1 MKDLYTFDS
10 TKEKALDTYENVR
23 RAYTGFFDE
32 FKIPYVVAE
41 ADSGDI
47 GGDLSHEYHF
57 PTPKGEDRII
67 SCTSCSFAINEEEVA
82 KGNLD
87 LRPRI
92 ASSKAGADSELAPT
106 PSGQAYSSDGFCSWY
121 AISKDHHYL
130 VEAVYPAKTGPSR
143 TAVIDPFLLKK
154 LFPELDLGVEN
165 PMDTFIRFW
174 KDTQAGGGNGI
185 PTVHRIFDFRVPES
199 QFSNSTQATT
209 NLFSTLN
216 LTPPIHINPS
226 IPSASAPDL
235 LRLETGDPCP
245 KCFTG
250 TLRVQTA
257 VELGHTFFLGT
268 RYSKPLRVTITSD
281 PSSQLENS
289 PAPVPMQMGC
299 HGIGVSRLIA
309 AVADTLADPIGL
321 NWPRVMAPFEVVI
334 IPYLE
339 HTASAMQIY
348 DSISSDNTDG
358 SGGASPALHIKNNI
372 DAVLDDR
379 DRSFVWKLKDAELIG
394 YPVVVL
400 LGKRWKVSGKAEV
413 RCRRLGVDVE
423 PEVGEVKGLVER
435 LLGRL

>member
-82 KGNLD
+82 KGNFD

-92 ASSKAGADSELAPT
+92 ASSEAGADSELAPA
-106 PSGQAYSSDGFCSWY
+106 PSGQAYSSDEFCSWY

-130 VEAVYPAKTGPSR
+130 VEAVYPAKIGPSR
-143 TAVIDPFLLKK
+143 MAVINPFLLRQ
-154 LFPELDLGVEN
+154 LFPEVDLGVEN

-174 KDTQAGGGNGI
+174 KAAQAGGGNEP

-199 QFSNSTQATT
+199 QFENSTQATT

-216 LTPPIHINPS
+216 LTPPIHIKPS
-226 IPSASAPDL
+226 TSGDSAPDL
-235 LRLETGDPCP
+235 LRLETGDQCL
-245 KCFTG
+245 KCATG
-250 TLRVQTA
+250 TLKVQTA

-268 RYSKPLRVTITSD
+268 RYSKPLRTTIASD
-281 PSSQLENS
+281 TLQLES
-289 PAPVPMQMGC
+289 GPVPMQMGC

-309 AVADTLADPIGL
+309 AVADILADSIGL

-339 HTASAMQIY
+339 YTASAIEIY
-348 DSISSDNTDG
+348 DFLSSNID
-358 SGGASPALHIKNNI
+358 SASPHFENI

-379 DRSFVWKLKDAELIG
+379 DRSFVWKLKDADLIG
-394 YPVVVL
+394 YPIVVL
-400 LGKRWKVSGKAEV
+400 LGKRWKLNGKAEV
-413 RCRRLGVDVE
+413 RCRRLGVNVE
-423 PEVGEVKGLVER
+423 VEAGEVKGLVER
-435 LLGRL
+435 LLGKL